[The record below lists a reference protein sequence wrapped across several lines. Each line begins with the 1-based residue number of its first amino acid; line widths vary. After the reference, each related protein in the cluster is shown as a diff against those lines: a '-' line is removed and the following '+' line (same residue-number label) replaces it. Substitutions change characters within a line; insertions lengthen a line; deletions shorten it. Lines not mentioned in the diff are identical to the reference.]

1 MGCRHSFRNLF
12 LPEFLSEP
20 SCIQARRQ
28 RSGFICWLW
37 AVLWGFFRTSTMIIL
52 AENGIY
58 RRKID
63 DKISGHPKPA
73 SFVPHWFIM
82 LALTVTVIAVLS
94 AIVMPI
100 LRK

>member
-1 MGCRHSFRNLF
+1 LF
-12 LPEFLSEP
+12 
-20 SCIQARRQ
+20 
-28 RSGFICWLW
+28 SGAFFI
-37 AVLWGFFRTSTMIIL
+37 ASTMRIL

-63 DKISGHPKPA
+63 DKTSGHPKPA